1 MFIPTGSGDTGW
13 ESGFPNGTCYTSA
26 LSVSARRRGKDA
38 TLWRS
43 TAITARASLLSGQR
57 VLEDPLKQATETAK
71 KGKEGVWSADT
82 YVCAPLHSDTNSY
95 FDFKLESDMVEDRLR
110 HHFDYYLGKTE
121 IVIYSVLAVLLAV
134 TAFVTI
140 ATAGQILWI
149 GLSRWTVAA
158 QTLRVLNQLLIVL
171 MLVEILHTVRISIR
185 SHVLVTEPF
194 LIVGL
199 IASIRRVLVITLEAA
214 ALMKEG
220 AWATEGSS
228 ANFHSSMIE
237 LGLLGLL
244 ILVLVVSI
252 TLLRRYAPASKDLS
266 EL

>member
-1 MFIPTGSGDTGW
+1 M
-13 ESGFPNGTCYTSA
+13 
-26 LSVSARRRGKDA
+26 SARRRVEEHRDH
-38 TLWRS
+38 L
-43 TAITARASLLSGQR
+43 RANLLSGQK
-57 VLEDPLKQATETAK
+57 VLDALKQATETAK
-71 KGKEGVWSADT
+71 KGKEGDGSADT
-82 YVCAPLHSDTNSY
+82 MSALPFPQRYQ
-95 FDFKLESDMVEDRLR
+95 FIFRFKLESDMVEDRLR
-110 HHFDYYLGKTE
+110 RHFDYYLGKTE

-149 GLSRWTVAA
+149 GLSHWTVAA

-194 LIVGL
+194 LVVGL
-199 IASIRRVLVITLEAA
+199 IASIRRILVITLEAA
-214 ALMKEG
+214 TLTKEG

-228 ANFHSSMIE
+228 GIFRSSMIE

-244 ILVLVVSI
+244 VLVLVVSI
-252 TLLRRYAPASKDLS
+252 TLLRRYSPASKDLS